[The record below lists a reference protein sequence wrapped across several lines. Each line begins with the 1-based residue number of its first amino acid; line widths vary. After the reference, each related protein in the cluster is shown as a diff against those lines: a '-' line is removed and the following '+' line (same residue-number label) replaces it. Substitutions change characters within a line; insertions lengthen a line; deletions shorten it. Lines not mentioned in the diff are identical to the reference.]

1 MDTMGFD
8 TVGDLDG
15 DDVVGS
21 LVRAASSAPSYAR
34 GGRARGP
41 LWLKSAS
48 KAGVSHASEELD
60 YLPFVTTTLS
70 SSAGS
75 GNGTAFPQRPFR
87 GERPIFAAAYITAGG
102 VVTNVS
108 DFVVITPA
116 MYVGA
121 VQVGASQGDAPL
133 SAWTAQAFGVR
144 LSFPSAGQGTRVF
157 IPYAAIIPIAPGD
170 RIVVTMT
177 IMGRAVR

>member
-1 MDTMGFD
+1 MGLD
-8 TVGDLDG
+8 TVGELDG
-15 DDVVGS
+15 DMDGQDVVGA
-21 LVRAASSAPSYAR
+21 LVRAASGR
-34 GGRARGP
+34 GGMRPRGGP

-48 KAGVSHASEELD
+48 KQGVSRASEELD
-60 YLPFVTTTLS
+60 YLPFVTTTLT
-70 SSAGS
+70 SAVGS

-87 GERPIFAAAYITAGG
+87 GERPIFAAAYITAAG

-121 VQVGASQGDAPL
+121 VQVGSSQGDAPL
-133 SAWTAQAFGVR
+133 SAWTANAFGVR

-157 IPYAAIIPIAPGD
+157 IPYAAIIPIAAGD
-170 RIVVTMT
+170 KIVVTMT